1 MAKSALLEQVRQ
13 TCRLNHWGLKTE
25 KAYHTWIRRF
35 ILFNN
40 KRHPKE
46 MGEKA
51 ISKYLTFLAD
61 KANVSASTQNQAF
74 SAILFLYR
82 DVLEINLSK
91 IDHIHR
97 P

>member
-1 MAKSALLEQVRQ
+1 
-13 TCRLNHWGLKTE
+13 
-25 KAYHTWIRRF
+25 
-35 ILFNN
+35 
-40 KRHPKE
+40 

-74 SAILFLYR
+74 CSVLFLYR

-97 P
+97 RSIRMCLTKAEEG